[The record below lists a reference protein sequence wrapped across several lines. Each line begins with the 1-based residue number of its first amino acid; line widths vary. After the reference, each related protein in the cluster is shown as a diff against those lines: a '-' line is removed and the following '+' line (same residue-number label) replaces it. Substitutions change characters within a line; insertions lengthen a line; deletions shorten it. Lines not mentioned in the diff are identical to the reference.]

1 MSLDLLRQRRAALAV
16 APDQPL
22 PLRRLLFTG
31 GLIGAG
37 LCLFTGAVG
46 LLLLARQQ
54 LLSQELAQ
62 LAPLAARSSAVQ
74 AHAQAIR
81 GRALKQGAANRKLSA
96 ALLAVPT
103 SSALLTELAR
113 LTPAG
118 VQLTSA
124 AVGPAALQLEGN
136 AVDPNGFIRLNGL
149 QLGLQASVLFDPKGV
164 VLQQAQRE
172 EQSPV
177 IRFRLAAA
185 FAKGKPPL
193 SDKQLKDLGADGMAR
208 RLALLRQGG
217 LLK

>member
-1 MSLDLLRQRRAALAV
+1 MSLDLLRQRRAALGV
-16 APDQPL
+16 APDQRL

-31 GLIGAG
+31 GLIGAF
-37 LCLFTGAVG
+37 LLLFTGAVG

-62 LAPLAARSSAVQ
+62 LAPLAARSSAAQ
-74 AHAQAIR
+74 ATAQAIR
-81 GRALKQGAANRKLSA
+81 TRALKQRAANRKLSA
-96 ALLAVPT
+96 ALGAVPT

-118 VQLTSA
+118 VQLSSA
-124 AVGPAALQLEGN
+124 AVGPAALQLEGI
-136 AVDPNGFIRLNGL
+136 AADPNGFIRLNGL
-149 QLGLQASVLFDPKGV
+149 QLGLQASLLFDPKGV

-172 EQSPV
+172 EHSPL

-193 SDKQLKDLGADGMAR
+193 TERQLKDLGAGGMAR
-208 RLALLRQGG
+208 RLGLLRQGG
-217 LLK
+217 LVQ

>member
-1 MSLDLLRQRRAALAV
+1 
-16 APDQPL
+16 
-22 PLRRLLFTG
+22 
-31 GLIGAG
+31 LIGAG

-54 LLSQELAQ
+54 LLSQELEQ
-62 LAPLAARSSAVQ
+62 LAPLAARSA
-74 AHAQAIR
+74 AAQATAQTIR
-81 GRALKQGAANRKLSA
+81 AQALKQGAANRKLSA
-96 ALLAVPT
+96 ALLAVPA
-103 SSALLTELAR
+103 SSALLSELAR

-118 VQLTSA
+118 VQLSSA

-136 AVDPNGFIRLNGL
+136 AADPNGFIRLNGL
-149 QLGLQASVLFDPKGV
+149 QLGLQASLLFDPKGV

-172 EQSPV
+172 EHSPL

-185 FAKGKPPL
+185 FAKGKQPL
-193 SDKQLKDLGADGMAR
+193 SEQQLKDLGAVGMAR